1 MAALS
6 ATRLRT
12 LPGSVPVPRAAIRT
26 IVIASVA
33 ASLPPLRMPNARLTV
48 SGGSKGVINSHY
60 ELPMEAPVFGQ
71 GAENAAERAKPAH
84 VLLKNLR

>member
-60 ELPMEAPVFGQ
+60 ELPWKRRYSDKAR
-71 GAENAAERAKPAH
+71 ENTAERAKPAH